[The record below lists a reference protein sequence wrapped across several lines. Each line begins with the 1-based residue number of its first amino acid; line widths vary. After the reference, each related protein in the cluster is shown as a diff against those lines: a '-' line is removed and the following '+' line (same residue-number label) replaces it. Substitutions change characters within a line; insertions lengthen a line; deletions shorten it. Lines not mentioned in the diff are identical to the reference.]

1 MKYCI
6 RERNQ
11 YSLFI
16 WNVNPNKITLVNTQT
31 INTPMSSKQKE
42 EPFLFVTLLNNLYDE
57 IKSKSASQDENMG
70 PPRKLKKKTQFFHWT
85 THFFYDSDILK
96 LRYTQLLHMRIH
108 IFDDSTHVLLCCLQ
122 KGYSTHQTLISKV
135 QYLFLYHFNFSTSFN
150 TPIQKWLQLTM
161 STLIEL
167 NQRYCSSP
175 EIESSMTPWF
185 LERL

>member
-1 MKYCI
+1 M
-6 RERNQ
+6 Q
-11 YSLFI
+11 TPL
-16 WNVNPNKITLVNTQT
+16 KITLVDTQT
-31 INTPMSSKQKE
+31 INTSMSSIANKRRNLFYLLHFWIIFTSRSSQKVRPWMKTWGPLGNSE
-42 EPFLFVTLLNNLYDE
+42 EKKHSFFIELL
-57 IKSKSASQDENMG
+57 
-70 PPRKLKKKTQFFHWT
+70 T
-85 THFFYDSDILK
+85 FFYDSDILT
-96 LRYTQLLHMRIH
+96 LRYRQLLHMRIH
-108 IFDDSTHVLLCCLQ
+108 IFDDSTDVLLCCLQ